1 MHINTHSALLDI
13 FAVQMPKARRAG
25 GLNVYAGGLT
35 FHAGVQFPHRQAVRV
50 RAVWNVRQV
59 TMGTSHCGCD
69 AVMGVYYERE
79 KAVRFASAVHI

>member
-13 FAVQMPKARRAG
+13 FAVQMPKARRAE

-50 RAVWNVRQV
+50 ERQAGDDGYIPLWV
-59 TMGTSHCGCD
+59 
-69 AVMGVYYERE
+69 
-79 KAVRFASAVHI
+79 